1 MSRGSF
7 FIFQVYHYRELREH
21 ENLDLTK
28 VYVNLANEDI
38 QASHVMTSPLV
49 NLMNNKR
56 VSFRQRKRTG
66 LLCLPLLFIT

>member
-1 MSRGSF
+1 M
-7 FIFQVYHYRELREH
+7 
-21 ENLDLTK
+21 DLTK

-38 QASHVMTSPLV
+38 QASHVMASPLV